1 MATRSLHADEGWR
14 APHLAALL
22 GGNMLLALGP
32 WSVRLADTG
41 PVSSGFWRLALAVP
55 VLVVLAL
62 VSRQSLLLDRRAL
75 LAMLGAGAFFALDLA
90 SWHLGIERT
99 KLGNASLFGNSGS
112 LVLMAWGWFPW
123 AAAPAGRVAGDGRGA
138 GRRGPADGAQPGTGR
153 AHAGGRSV
161 RGGGGAVLCG
171 LYRAGA
177 ARA

>member
-1 MATRSLHADEGWR
+1 
-14 APHLAALL
+14 
-22 GGNMLLALGP
+22 MLLALGP

-112 LVLMAWGWFPW
+112 LVLMAWGWLPW
-123 AAAPAGRVAGDGRGA
+123 AAAPGWASGWRWA
-138 GRRGPADGAQPGTGR
+138 RRW
-153 AHAGGRSV
+153 
-161 RGGGGAVLCG
+161 
-171 LYRAGA
+171 A
-177 ARA
+177 ARAC